1 MTSLNPEV
9 SQWTIPRRSADMS
22 PASRPRFDA
31 NLSSPLRVPEEASKR
46 AEDNRRSSN
55 SLRPGTV
62 LGREWNGMHRVVV
75 LAGGFAWNGT
85 TYPSLSKIAFAITG
99 TRWNGP
105 RSLASVTRV
114 GLLERGHDRQ
124 EDPSRAMR
132 HLHPRIDRSWALDQ
146 EFNSL
151 DAQYE
156 ASKAGLTMRL
166 CNVRHRR
173 ECRIPHSRF
182 SSETSKSRY

>member
-1 MTSLNPEV
+1 
-9 SQWTIPRRSADMS
+9 MS